1 MQPRRQFQ
9 PRSGCLQADWSC
21 ALLCGRH
28 LHGCGSPAVCLC
40 QKLLQRR
47 TVSAAEVQ
55 GEVGRSACNSWWALI
70 FHFFYSDRVEYGVK
84 NARQWSERKGGI
96 FYCYCGN
103 NANLHQAGHRGQSQ
117 LTVAA
122 KLADLKPDHISS
134 DGSTDPF
141 LWIQLEN
148 LTEGTLFHPFP
159 LQSTL
164 QPTSTPGL
172 WLAFF
177 FMQFLTYLFLF
188 LLLLMPALS
197 SLH

>member
-1 MQPRRQFQ
+1 MSSCSHAVSFNRGLDVCKLTGAVLFCVGGT
-9 PRSGCLQADWSC
+9 SMAVGLLLSAFAKSYSKEELYLQQKFKERLAD
-21 ALLCGRH
+21 
-28 LHGCGSPAVCLC
+28 LHA
-40 QKLLQRR
+40 
-47 TVSAAEVQ
+47 TV
-55 GEVGRSACNSWWALI
+55 GELSFSTCSTLTGWNTEWKVP
-70 FHFFYSDRVEYGVK
+70 DRM
-84 NARQWSERKGGI
+84 

-103 NANLHQAGHRGQSQ
+103 HANLHQAGHRGQSQ

-122 KLADLKPDHISS
+122 KWADLKPDHMSS

-148 LTEGTLFHPFP
+148 LTEGTLFHLFP

-177 FMQFLTYLFLF
+177 FMQYLAYLLLF